1 MTLLLEGGYVERTGD
16 RTRDHQLNTVFLH
29 PADEIHANEFGRAR
43 SRIFCIEFT
52 SIAVERLRAHQVDLS
67 HRVERAGGPAV
78 RLAHR
83 LFQQLRDREATST
96 LAIEGLI
103 LETLSE
109 VLSPQRG
116 AEGTSPFPWMERVV
130 AFLQATYL
138 RPARLADVA
147 EVAGVHPVHVA
158 RSFRRVHGA
167 TIGEYVR
174 TLRIQDACSKLSAT
188 ELPMT
193 EVALACGFS
202 DQSHLSR
209 MFRRYMGVSP
219 RQFRRAHRSR

>member
-1 MTLLLEGGYVERTGD
+1 MTLLLEGAYVERTRD
-16 RTRDHQLNTVFLH
+16 RTRDCQLNTVYLH
-29 PADEIHANEFGRAR
+29 PADEAHANEFGRTR

-52 SIAVERLRAHQVDLS
+52 SIAVQRLRPHQVDLS
-67 HRVERAGGPAV
+67 HRVQRVGGPAV
-78 RLAHR
+78 RLVHR
-83 LFQQLRDREATST
+83 LFQQLGEGDAHST
-96 LAIEGLI
+96 LRIEGLI

-116 AEGTSPFPWMERVV
+116 VEGASPFPWMERVV

-138 RPARLADVA
+138 RPGRLADVA
-147 EVAGVHPVHVA
+147 EVAGVHPNHLA
-158 RSFRRVHGA
+158 RSFRLVHGV
-167 TIGEYVR
+167 TIGGYVR
-174 TLRIQDACSKLSAT
+174 NLRIQDACSKLSAT
-188 ELPMT
+188 DLPMT

-209 MFRRYMGVSP
+209 LFRRYMGVSP